1 MGMPPKLDGHEQ
13 NYGKL
18 ANCFNLHKSKI
29 KISKSIILNI
39 KITNVFSLMLYI
51 MFQIL

>member
-13 NYGKL
+13 NYG
-18 ANCFNLHKSKI
+18 
-29 KISKSIILNI
+29 NI